1 MGQLHKPFRYRCSS
15 RLRLHSLFQQNL
27 SGDLHIPRLIVVITT
42 VPVEGIQDLIGME
55 AQIAAE
61 TVMTIMMIGPEVGT
75 EAFEVEAEEMAGLGG
90 IGMIAIV
97 IIKTENGV
105 LQVVEADLEVL
116 AVPEVLVDM
125 EAGGT

>member
-1 MGQLHKPFRYRCSS
+1 MVL
-15 RLRLHSLFQQNL
+15 
-27 SGDLHIPRLIVVITT
+27 
-42 VPVEGIQDLIGME
+42 VEGIQDLIGMG

-75 EAFEVEAEEMAGLGG
+75 EAFEVEAEEMAGVGG
-90 IGMIAIV
+90 IGMIAIA

-105 LQVVEADLEVL
+105 LQEVVEVDLEVL

-125 EAGGT
+125 EVGGT